1 MDLQARIDPV
11 VTLVSASRTTSTNGT
26 VVDTV
31 GYAGITLIGTA
42 ATTTTA
48 DATNRFDFKI
58 QHGNLADGSDMAD
71 VPTTDVTGSM
81 VIDAAADDDKVIGKI
96 SYIPMTV
103 PRRRYVRV
111 VATAVGTVSAVFG
124 VNVIR
129 HGARM
134 TPIAVA
140 S

>member
-11 VTLVSASRTTSTNGT
+11 VALVSAARTTSANGLT
-26 VVDTV
+26 IDT
-31 GYAGITLIGTA
+31 AGFAGVTLVGTA

-48 DATNRFDFKI
+48 DATNRFDFTM
-58 QHGNLADGSDMAD
+58 QHGNMSDGSDMAA
-71 VPTTDVTGSM
+71 VPITDVTGSM
-81 VIDAAADDDKVIGKI
+81 VIDNAGDDDKVIGKM

-140 S
+140 P